1 MSSLFLFVRLAPD
14 VWLFASEAFGELLEL
29 FLLGVVQCVVFLLAL
44 TFVLPLPVTFLRYR
58 PLRFLGLHLEIP
70 KAATG
75 HLVLPPFGLEGDTL
89 GDPSFKGGV
98 VVVEGLALVAD
109 DASLVVA
116 RRSAHGRPRRR
127 IRAILHGHEAD
138 GVRGERHGAV
148 LNEPRSIDTPYRRE
162 SRHCRDIQSEKIVTT
177 HH

>member
-1 MSSLFLFVRLAPD
+1 MTIIRQHVVTSFLFVPLAPD

-58 PLRFLGLHLEIP
+58 PLRFLGLDLEIP
-70 KAATG
+70 KVATG

-98 VVVEGLALVAD
+98 VVKRLALAF
-109 DASLVVA
+109 
-116 RRSAHGRPRRR
+116 
-127 IRAILHGHEAD
+127 
-138 GVRGERHGAV
+138 
-148 LNEPRSIDTPYRRE
+148 
-162 SRHCRDIQSEKIVTT
+162 
-177 HH
+177 

>member
-98 VVVEGLALVAD
+98 VVEGLALVAD

-116 RRSAHGRPRRR
+116 RRSTHGRPRRR

-148 LNEPRSIDTPYRRE
+148 LNVPRSIDTRIEE
-162 SRHCRDIQSEKIVTT
+162 SLVTAEMFKVKR
-177 HH
+177 